1 MVRNQT
7 SNFFGSQETSRKGSL
22 WLVNEKKKTAHP
34 SENHSTFSLS
44 YGCLVYGESLWSSPG
59 GFPSFPLRRDTQF
72 YCGHKC
78 TQLSTRIYLVYLL
91 SIFEMPPI
99 ILTVKQRTSYLSE
112 SEMQGYKKSFVTV
125 PREKFA
131 NSKNNFDRE
140 RQPMSVLQSIVL
152 CTNH

>member
-1 MVRNQT
+1 MKATKWILSLPRNWQDLSHSNIMVRNQT

-91 SIFEMPPI
+91 SIFEMSAI
-99 ILTVKQRTSYLSE
+99 IFNSETMYFLIIRLRTAGLL
-112 SEMQGYKKSFVTV
+112 KVI
-125 PREKFA
+125 PDC
-131 NSKNNFDRE
+131 SKGK
-140 RQPMSVLQSIVL
+140 I
-152 CTNH
+152 C